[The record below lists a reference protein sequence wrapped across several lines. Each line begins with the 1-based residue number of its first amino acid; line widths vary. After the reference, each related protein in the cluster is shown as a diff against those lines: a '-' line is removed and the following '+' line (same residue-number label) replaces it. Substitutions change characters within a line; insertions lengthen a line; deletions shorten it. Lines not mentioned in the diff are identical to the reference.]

1 MNILLTGS
9 NGFIGSNL
17 KNYYKL
23 KGHNVFEINKENGF
37 DLSKN
42 DWTIGI
48 PKINFEIVVHLAQSK
63 HYRDFENNS
72 NDIFRVNIQSTS
84 ELLNWAKLNNIKKFI
99 YTSSANVYDNSNI
112 ISYENSSTNYNS
124 FYDLTKILSESIISF
139 YSKYFQILI
148 LRLNTVY
155 GPGQKDTI
163 IPKIINKVK
172 NKEEIVLA
180 RGKGIFL
187 NPIYIDD
194 LIHIIYN
201 LSLYEFDNQ
210 KEVFNVSSDET
221 ISLHEIALIISKFLS
236 NDLNLKITDEEVKY
250 FLCDISK
257 LKSHFEKIKFS
268 KFKNVIKDM
277 INE

>member
-1 MNILLTGS
+1 MKIQKSKSSIWVVYKSKKIIVIMNILLTGS

-42 DWTIGI
+42 GWTIGI
-48 PKINFEIVVHLAQSK
+48 PKMNFEMVVHLAQSK

-84 ELLNWAKLNNIKKFI
+84 ELLNWAKLNKIKKFI

-155 GPGQKDTI
+155 GPGQKTQLFQ
-163 IPKIINKVK
+163 K
-172 NKEEIVLA
+172 L
-180 RGKGIFL
+180 
-187 NPIYIDD
+187 
-194 LIHIIYN
+194 LI
-201 LSLYEFDNQ
+201 
-210 KEVFNVSSDET
+210 K
-221 ISLHEIALIISKFLS
+221 
-236 NDLNLKITDEEVKY
+236 
-250 FLCDISK
+250 
-257 LKSHFEKIKFS
+257 
-268 KFKNVIKDM
+268 
-277 INE
+277 